1 MSPTRH
7 LNSTDSQSDSEESK
21 TDLILPDDLP
31 IDLRVKI
38 VVCLIYLRNLHPIKV
53 NFFLHFSLPATE
65 TRISSGHVF
74 NFPVSLEAEEN
85 LNCLVAKESGCG
97 GITGLPCHPTLV
109 NF

>member
-53 NFFLHFSLPATE
+53 NFFPTLSCDRLASHLLQYIQSLPATE
-65 TRISSGHVF
+65 TRISSGQVF
-74 NFPVSLEAEEN
+74 NFPFSLEAE
-85 LNCLVAKESGCG
+85 
-97 GITGLPCHPTLV
+97 
-109 NF
+109 

>member
-53 NFFLHFSLPATE
+53 NFFLHFWH
-65 TRISSGHVF
+65 RICCNTFSRF
-74 NFPVSLEAEEN
+74 LLQKPR
-85 LNCLVAKESGCG
+85 
-97 GITGLPCHPTLV
+97 
-109 NF
+109 

>member
-7 LNSTDSQSDSEESK
+7 LNSTDSQSDNEESK

-53 NFFLHFSLPATE
+53 NFSPLFPAINWHPICCNTFSRFLLQKP
-65 TRISSGHVF
+65 G
-74 NFPVSLEAEEN
+74 
-85 LNCLVAKESGCG
+85 
-97 GITGLPCHPTLV
+97 
-109 NF
+109 